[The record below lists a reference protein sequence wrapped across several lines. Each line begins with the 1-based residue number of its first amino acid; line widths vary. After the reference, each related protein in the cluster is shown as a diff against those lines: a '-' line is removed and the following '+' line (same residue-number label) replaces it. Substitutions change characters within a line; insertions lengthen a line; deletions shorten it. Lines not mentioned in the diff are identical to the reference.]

1 MASGAQSCTAA
12 EAEAF
17 CQNSDVAICVP
28 RASEVQELTTT
39 NDRKRGRFL
48 AECPRSREL
57 WRNEQFA
64 RFEAITL
71 WKVAYG
77 LFTLGSPGTIRASV
91 LRFAFGGIC
100 SSRQLHDPKV
110 LMFLFQAVSGRAH
123 HSINPE
129 MDTKLPRPICIPQ
142 IMRVTKADVSEERVS
157 AKGSQRCARLNPRA
171 DLRFIQLD
179 PQAHGFQG
187 DFRTFRL

>member
-1 MASGAQSCTAA
+1 MRSEGLRS
-12 EAEAF
+12 
-17 CQNSDVAICVP
+17 S
-28 RASEVQELTTT
+28 RATTT

-91 LRFAFGGIC
+91 LRFVFGGIC

-123 HSINPE
+123 HSMNPE